1 MTANIPP
8 APINEEIIREVVEH
22 AQPPVITAYIPT
34 VRGAVQPQENSL
46 QLRDLLQRAED
57 RLEESGLPHRERDD
71 LLRPLIQLLEDNRF
85 WRDQLDGLV
94 LVRDRSSL
102 HHWRLPFSVPAVISV
117 EDGPAIRHLLRAVYP
132 RRDLCLLALS
142 QHDVRLFH
150 ATHFGIR
157 EVSLSDVGIPRSID
171 DTLRY
176 DDLQKPESQHH
187 PTTGP
192 GRAPEGQAATSG
204 RSGRRSHVFHGHGE
218 SGEGEKM
225 QIRRFLQ
232 AVDNGIAKLLSG
244 TRCPLVLVAVDHV
257 AALYKE
263 VSHHEPILD
272 DVVEGS
278 PDRLDE
284 QRLHDRSLSIIEAYT
299 NRSIGDVRDA
309 YGTAT
314 GAGLGTS
321 SPAEV
326 LAAAH
331 EGRVRT
337 LLVAS
342 NAALWGRFD
351 SAARTIEVS
360 EEPSP
365 AARDLIEEA
374 CRASVM
380 TSSQVFVLDPD
391 DMVEDGPLAAILR
404 Y

>member
-1 MTANIPP
+1 MATNVPP
-8 APINEEIIREVVEH
+8 TPITEETIREVIEH

-34 VRGAVQPQENSL
+34 VRGAVPPQENSL
-46 QLRDLLQRAED
+46 QLRDLLKRAED
-57 RLEESGLPHRERDD
+57 RLEEWGLPHRERDD

-85 WRDQLDGLV
+85 WRNQLDGLA

-102 HHWRLPFSVPAVISV
+102 HHWRLPFSVPAAISV
-117 EDGPAIRHLLRAVYP
+117 EDAPAIRHLLRAVYP
-132 RRDLCLLALS
+132 RQDVYLLALS

-157 EVSLSDVGIPRSID
+157 EVSLNDVDIPRSVD

-192 GRAPEGQAATSG
+192 GRAPEGQAATPG
-204 RSGRRSHVFHGHGE
+204 RSSGRSHVFHGHGE
-218 SGEGEKM
+218 SGEGEKV

-244 TRCPLVLVAVDHV
+244 TKWPLVLVAVDHI

-284 QRLHDRSLSIIEAYT
+284 QRLHDRSLSIIEAYK
-299 NRSIGDVRDA
+299 NLSIEDVRDA

-314 GAGLGTS
+314 GAGRGTS
-321 SPAEV
+321 FPAEV
-326 LAAAH
+326 LGAAH
-331 EGRVRT
+331 EGRIRT

-351 SAARTIEVS
+351 PATRTIEVG
-360 EEPSP
+360 EGPSP
-365 AARDLIEEA
+365 GARDLIEEA

-380 TSSQVFVLDPD
+380 TSSQVYVLDPD
-391 DMVEDGPLAAILR
+391 DMVEDGPIAAILR